1 MNPEQTEMTTKKRR
15 RLSLK
20 WKWALGTGT
29 GVFVI
34 FTVVLGLLFS
44 SFTAVLLKQE
54 RQRTTDAINVVS
66 QRLDNESQELS
77 STSVEPILRPRENPY
92 RPQNPSHPDGKSNLY
107 EDNVVRTLA
116 TDNLAVSIYD
126 TSGTEIFASRVDPE
140 PFKAVKQQ
148 SLTLS
153 HLEGQVVYVGRAPI
167 FSRAGHHLIGYVQ
180 VTNQLNAY
188 WRTYRR
194 TGSILIVLLLIGLLA
209 ISVFGY
215 LLASYFLRPIS
226 DISETIAK
234 ASEDPQSSSRVPES
248 RRNDELAD
256 LSSLLNQMLDQMQ
269 RYIDQQQ
276 QFVGDVSHELRTP
289 VAIIQGHMEL
299 LNRWGKDDPEVLN
312 ESIQATLAETKRMKS
327 LVQEML
333 ELSRAE
339 QVEID
344 FRNQVTNIQEVVNQV
359 FSNFE
364 MIHPDF
370 NFSLDDDLRHA
381 VYVAMFRDHLEQ
393 VLIILL
399 DNAVKYSQTR
409 KEIHVSLSEDA
420 RDAQVSVQDFGEGI
434 APENIDR
441 VFNRFYRVDKARS
454 REKGGNGLGLSI
466 AKRLI
471 EGYNGKI
478 EVESVPGHG
487 SIFQVSLPILSDD
500 QRHRLE
506 ELNEHQTPLKPLD
519 DPLAGSNLTD

>member
-1 MNPEQTEMTTKKRR
+1 MIDEQAQPIKKRR

-44 SFTAVLLKQE
+44 SFTSVLLRQE
-54 RQRTTDAINVVS
+54 RRRTDDAVKVVT
-66 QRLDNESQELS
+66 QRLNHERTDL
-77 STSVEPILRPRENPY
+77 TSDDVEPVLRPRENPY
-92 RPQNPSHPDGKSNLY
+92 QPHDPSKPDENHNLY
-107 EDNVVRTLA
+107 NDEIIRTLA
-116 TDNLAVSIYD
+116 SDNLAVSVYD
-126 TSGTEIFASRVDPE
+126 RSGAEIFASRVDPE
-140 PFKAVKQQ
+140 PFKAVDKRQ
-148 SLTLS
+148 LKLNRMAGG
-153 HLEGQVVYVGRAPI
+153 HVVYVERAPI
-167 FSRAGHHLIGYVQ
+167 YTRDGTRIVGYVQ
-180 VTNQLNAY
+180 VTNRLNAY
-188 WRTYRR
+188 WRTYQR

-215 LLASYFLRPIS
+215 MLASYFLRPIS
-226 DISETIAK
+226 DMSATITSARD
-234 ASEDPQSSSRVPES
+234 DPQSSLRVPES

-256 LSSLLNQMLDQMQ
+256 LSELLNSMLDQMQ

-299 LNRWGKDDPEVLN
+299 LNRWGKDDPEVLD
-312 ESIQATLAETKRMKS
+312 ESIKASLAETKRMQS

-333 ELSRAE
+333 DLSRAE

-344 FRNQVTNIQEVVNQV
+344 FRNQVTDIKEVVNQV
-359 FSNFE
+359 FSNFK

-370 NFSLDDDLRHA
+370 TFSLDDDLRQA
-381 VYVAMFRDHLEQ
+381 TYVSMFRDHLEQ
-393 VLIILL
+393 VLIILM

-409 KEIHVSLSEDA
+409 KEIHLSLSED
-420 RDAQVSVQDFGEGI
+420 RRNAQVSVQDFGEGI
-434 APENIDR
+434 APDNIDR

-466 AKRLI
+466 AKRLV
-471 EGYNGKI
+471 EGYNGKVS
-478 EVESVPGHG
+478 VESVIGHG
-487 SIFQVSLPILSDD
+487 SIFQISLHILTPGE
-500 QRHRLE
+500 RERLAKLQAE
-506 ELNEHQTPLKPLD
+506 KPTGRAGD
-519 DPLAGSNLTD
+519 SLAGSNLLD